1 MIRGENLKDAG
12 DKSDYE
18 KKRKPISVC
27 VGVAVC
33 VYVDGCALNR
43 HDLILKSVLNIKRAK
58 ISTLS
63 MELTRESF
71 GLKLNHV
78 NCMAKSLDGEDC
90 LASIFA
96 RIIHLICKM

>member
-33 VYVDGCALNR
+33 VCVCGWLRFEPAR
-43 HDLILKSVLNIKRAK
+43 SNIK
-58 ISTLS
+58 
-63 MELTRESF
+63 
-71 GLKLNHV
+71 
-78 NCMAKSLDGEDC
+78 
-90 LASIFA
+90 
-96 RIIHLICKM
+96 ICIEYQTS

>member
-1 MIRGENLKDAG
+1 MIRGENLRDAS

-18 KKRKPISVC
+18 KKRKPISVG
-27 VGVAVC
+27 VGVAV
-33 VYVDGCALNR
+33 YGCALNR

-78 NCMAKSLDGEDC
+78 NCMAKSLDDEDC